1 MKRKLSI
8 FILLALLLTVLV
20 LPAQATELGYV
31 TDAAGLLTDA
41 EWTKLETMCGSI
53 SEQYNCG
60 VYIITVEDFADYGD
74 GDVYEVTYGIYHGY
88 ELGMGAERNGLVL
101 LLSMD
106 TREFALF
113 VYGDEAEYAFDEYG
127 QEMLESE
134 FLPYFGEDDWCGGF
148 EAYVRTCG
156 SYLAGAAAGEPV
168 REGKGT
174 TILLAVLASFA
185 VSLIVVLILRAGMKN
200 VEKQV
205 FAGQY
210 QSGELK
216 LTREHDQFT
225 HKTQTRT
232 KIETDSDN
240 DSKARS
246 GGGGSG
252 RSGKF

>member
-1 MKRKLSI
+1 MKRKFSI
-8 FILLALLLTVLV
+8 FILLALLVALLV
-20 LPAQATELGYV
+20 LPVQAAELGYV
-31 TDAAGLLTDA
+31 TDAAGLLTDT
-41 EWTKLETMCGSI
+41 EWTRLEAMCGSI

-60 VYIITVEDFADYGD
+60 VYIITVEDFADYGE
-74 GDVYEVTYGIYHGY
+74 GDVYEVTYGIYHSY
-88 ELGMGAERNGLVL
+88 ELGMGDERNGLVL
-101 LLSMD
+101 LLSVD
-106 TREFALF
+106 NREFALF
-113 VYGDEAEYAFDEYG
+113 VYGDGAEYAFDAYG

-134 FLPYFGEDDWCGGF
+134 FLPCFSEDDWCGGF

-156 SYLAGAAAGEPV
+156 SYLASAAAGEPV
-168 REGKGT
+168 REGKGAA
-174 TILLAVLASFA
+174 ILIAVLASFA

-210 QSGELK
+210 QSGELN
-216 LTREHDQFT
+216 LTGRHDQFT
-225 HKTQTRT
+225 HKTRTQT

-246 GGGGSG
+246 GGGSG

>member
-41 EWTKLETMCGSI
+41 EWTKLEAMCGSI

-88 ELGMGAERNGLVL
+88 ELGMGADRSGLLL

-113 VYGDEAEYAFDEYG
+113 VYGDKAEYAFDAYG
-127 QEMLESE
+127 QEMLEGE
-134 FLPYFGEDDWCGGF
+134 FLPYFKDNDWYGGF
-148 EAYVRTCG
+148 EAYVKTCG
-156 SYLAGAAAGEPV
+156 AYLSAAAEGEPV
-168 REGKGT
+168 RKGHGMT
-174 TILLAVLASFA
+174 VLICILGSFL
-185 VSLIVVLILRAGMKN
+185 VSLIVVTILKAGMKN
-200 VEKQV
+200 VEKAQQ
-205 FAGQY
+205 ADQY
-210 QSGELK
+210 LTGELK
-216 LTREHDQFT
+216 LDQKHDQFI
-225 HKTQTRT
+225 KTTRT
-232 KIETDSDN
+232 RRKIETEDDN

-252 RSGKF
+252 RSGSF